1 MPLATL
7 KEVLAEASKRNAA
20 IPAFNIDSIESAQAL
35 LQAAEEENYPVIFA
49 VGQAAVRDKKMAHLA
64 DVTHRLAAKSS
75 IPIVLHLDHGQ
86 SFAQVI
92 QALHAGFSSVMIDGS
107 ALSLDENIA
116 VTRKVVEAANAVGAS
131 VEAELGAILGA
142 EDNIE
147 HNSSK
152 PYLVKVEDVKQFNDA
167 VTVDALAIGIGNQH
181 GFYKGLPNL
190 DFERLAEVNAISSV
204 PLVLHGGSGI
214 PADMIRKAIRMGI
227 LKINVA
233 TEVRFAYAAGFV
245 SQSESGNLYKM
256 SNEGKRCIKELAV
269 EKIRLFRG

>member
-1 MPLATL
+1 MPLVTL
-7 KEVLAEASKRNAA
+7 KEVLSEAGKRNAA
-20 IPAFNIDSIESAQAL
+20 IPAFNIDNIETAQAL
-35 LQAAEEENYPVIFA
+35 LQAAEEENFPVIFA
-49 VGQAAVRDKKMAHLA
+49 VGQAAVKDKKMVHLA

-107 ALSLDENIA
+107 ALSIEENIA
-116 VTRKVVEAANAVGAS
+116 LTRKVVEAANAVGAS
-131 VEAELGAILGA
+131 VEAELGAILGV

-147 HNSSK
+147 HNSGK
-152 PYLVKVEDVKQFNDA
+152 PFLVKVEDVKQFNES

-181 GFYKGLPNL
+181 GFYKGLPKL
-190 DFERLAEVNAISSV
+190 DFERLGEVQSVSSV

-214 PADMIRKAIRMGI
+214 PADMIQKAIRMGI

-233 TEVRFAYAAGFV
+233 TEVRFAYAAGFA
-245 SQSESGNLYKM
+245 SESESGNLYKM
-256 SNEGKRCIKELAV
+256 SNAGKQRVKELAV